1 MISFNFIIFFI
12 FIFNIFGIISFII
25 HSISKETYQ
34 APLTRRERRER
45 RERRRKQRMLAK
57 KCKKDGNIWDKKN
70 KKCINTTGIGVT
82 NTTGI
87 GVTNTTGV
95 GVTNTTGVDNIIYNS
110 KGEIQYKGNIID
122 GVPNGKGILY
132 SNGQKI
138 YEGGM
143 ESGIPTEIGDSSVS
157 NLKSICKILNVE
169 CPSNDKTEIVNTI
182 RVLRK

>member
-1 MISFNFIIFFI
+1 MISINFILFII

-34 APLTRRERRER
+34 NRRNKRR
-45 RERRRKQRMLAK
+45 QRMLAK

-70 KKCINTTGIGVT
+70 KKCINTTGTSVT

-87 GVTNTTGV
+87 TGTGVTNRTD
-95 GVTNTTGVDNIIYNS
+95 VDNIIYNN

-157 NLKSICKILNVE
+157 NLKSICKILNVK